1 MSEIESLTDL
11 ARLDDPAFYAN
22 DPHAVFKR
30 LRREAPVFWIEP
42 TGFWAVTSY
51 EAVHTVFTD
60 PARFSS
66 QGDQQLVAWTQDR
79 EHFMRFSEDV
89 EFPPPTARNLITS
102 DPPFHTVFRKMVLRT
117 GQFGNKAVPAI
128 KGRLSP
134 FVDDLGHSLAAGAT
148 GEADEIVSAPLAVA
162 AIACFLGL
170 PLEFASSLRRW
181 SEAIEPPGSG
191 DLAQRKQAGAEA
203 ASEMWTVLH
212 DLLDADSH
220 HGTLRL
226 LRDQQELTDEV
237 DTDDLLELV
246 CDLVVA
252 GVESTRNM
260 VTSGLVAFAQH
271 PEEWAWIR
279 SGEASVDNAVEE
291 ILRWEPPAPT
301 IGRVA
306 TADTTLA
313 GQPINAG
320 DRLLLIYASANR
332 DESVWTDPDRFDV
345 TRSTKDPH
353 LAFGRGAHLCVGA
366 ALSRLTMRVI
376 IETLL
381 RNNVR
386 FTLTAPPEREPGFN
400 ATAQYAS
407 APMSFE
413 RDKST
418 QRN

>member
-1 MSEIESLTDL
+1 MSEIESLAAL
-11 ARLDDPAFYAN
+11 ARLDDPAFFAD

-42 TGFWAVTSY
+42 TGFWAVTTY
-51 EAVHTVFTD
+51 EAVHTVVTD
-60 PARFSS
+60 PERFSS
-66 QGDQQLVAWTQDR
+66 RGEQQLVSWTQGR
-79 EHFMRFSEDV
+79 EHFMRFSEDAEV
-89 EFPPPTARNLITS
+89 PPPTARNLITS

-117 GQFGNKAVPAI
+117 GQFGVKAVPGIEAC
-128 KGRLSP
+128 LSP
-134 FVDDLGHSLAAGAT
+134 FVDDLGRSLAAGAA
-148 GEADEIVSAPLAVA
+148 GEADEIVSAPLAAA

-170 PLEFASSLRRW
+170 PLEFAGSLRRW

-191 DLAQRKQAGAEA
+191 DIAQRKQAGAEA
-203 ASEMWTVLH
+203 VSEMWTVFH

-226 LRDQQELTDEV
+226 LGDQQKLTDEV

-246 CDLVVA
+246 CDLAVA

-271 PEEWAWIR
+271 PEEWARIQ

-291 ILRWEPPAPT
+291 ILRTVSAAPT
-301 IGRVA
+301 QGRVA
-306 TADTTLA
+306 TEDTTLA

-320 DRLLLIYASANR
+320 DRLLLVFASANR
-332 DESVWTDPDRFDV
+332 DESIWTDPDRFDV
-345 TRSTKDPH
+345 TRSPKDSH
-353 LAFGRGAHLCVGA
+353 LAFGRGAHLCIGA
-366 ALSRLTMRVI
+366 SLSRLTMRVI
-376 IETLL
+376 LDTLL
-381 RNNVR
+381 RNDIR
-386 FTLTAPPEREPGFN
+386 FELTAPAKREPGFN

-413 RDKST
+413 RDKSS
-418 QRN
+418 QHD